1 MEIQEQ
7 YLMYQLAYK
16 LVKEEQ
22 YEMLHINPKLNE
34 IWLEKQSRQSSKLI
48 RIVQRGFDWKNHLK
62 KDIASV
68 FKRIKL
74 MKNHFIGKEIDISNI
89 YITEHEPVDSW
100 YELKQPMVMKDKK
113 PVKMK
118 VFYITDE
125 NRYDEEQRLLKQLDI
140 GVVLDEDFPPEMV
153 QKTTVKQYKHILA
166 NFLKEKNEQIKH
178 IFSYGKARI
187 TFALVFLNLIIF
199 FMLELNGGSTDID
212 TLVKYGAKYNPAI
225 VSGEWWRI
233 ISSMFLHIGALHL
246 FMNMLAIYYLGT
258 AVERIYGSSRFIIIY
273 FISGIIGSLTSFAF
287 NTHIAAGA
295 SGALFGLFGA
305 LLYFGVIYKQ
315 LFYQTMG
322 KSIIFILLIN
332 LVFGF
337 LIPQIDMG
345 AHVGGLIGGFIAAAI
360 ASLPYQKH
368 SVKLHKLLGFISFL
382 IIIVLLV
389 GYGIIMHDIS

>member
-16 LVKEEQ
+16 LVNEEQ
-22 YEMLHINPKLNE
+22 YEMLHINPKSNE
-34 IWLEKQSRQSSKLI
+34 VWLEKQSRQSSKLI

-62 KDIASV
+62 KDIAFV

-74 MKNHFIGKEIDISNI
+74 MNKHFIGKEIDVSNI
-89 YITEHEPVDSW
+89 YVTEHEPVDSW
-100 YELKQPMVMKDKK
+100 NELKQPMVMKDKK
-113 PVKMK
+113 PIKMN

-125 NRYDEEQRLLKQLDI
+125 NRYDEERRLFKKLDVS
-140 GVVLDEDFPPEMV
+140 VVLDEDFPPEIV
-153 QKTTVKQYKHILA
+153 QKTTVQQYKHILV
-166 NFLKEKNEQIKH
+166 NFLNEKNDQINRT
-178 IFSYGKARI
+178 FSYGKARV
-187 TFALVFLNLIIF
+187 TFLLIFINLIIF
-199 FMLELNGGSTDID
+199 FMLELDGGSTDID
-212 TLVKYGAKYNPAI
+212 TLIKYGAKYNPAI
-225 VSGEWWRI
+225 ISGEWWRI

-258 AVERIYGSSRFIIIY
+258 AVERIYGSTRFVVIY

-305 LLYFGVIYKQ
+305 LLYFGVIHKQ

-322 KSIIFILLIN
+322 KSVIFILLIN

-337 LIPQIDMG
+337 LVPQIDMG

-368 SVKLHKLLGFISFL
+368 SVTLHKILGVISFL
-382 IIIVLLV
+382 IIVIFLV
-389 GYGIIMHDIS
+389 QYGITMHDVS

>member
-16 LVKEEQ
+16 LVNEEQ
-22 YEMLHINPKLNE
+22 YEMLHINPKSNE
-34 IWLEKQSRQSSKLI
+34 VWLEKQSRQSSKLI

-74 MKNHFIGKEIDISNI
+74 MNKHFIGKEIDVSNI
-89 YITEHEPVDSW
+89 YVTEHEPVDRW
-100 YELKQPMVMKDKK
+100 NELKQPMVMKDKK
-113 PVKMK
+113 PIKMN

-125 NRYDEEQRLLKQLDI
+125 NRYDEERRLFKKLDVS
-140 GVVLDEDFPPEMV
+140 VVLDEDFPPEIV
-153 QKTTVKQYKHILA
+153 QKTTVQQYKHILV
-166 NFLKEKNEQIKH
+166 NFLNEKNDQINRT
-178 IFSYGKARI
+178 FSYGKARV
-187 TFALVFLNLIIF
+187 TFLLIFINLIIF

-212 TLVKYGAKYNPAI
+212 TLIKYGAKYNPAI
-225 VSGEWWRI
+225 ISGEWWRI

-258 AVERIYGSSRFIIIY
+258 AVERIYGSTRFVVIY

-305 LLYFGVIYKQ
+305 LLYFGVIHKQ

-322 KSIIFILLIN
+322 KSVIFILLIN
-332 LVFGF
+332 LFFVF
-337 LIPQIDMG
+337 LVPQIDMG

-368 SVKLHKLLGFISFL
+368 SVTLHRMLGVISFL
-382 IIIVLLV
+382 IIIIFLV
-389 GYGIIMHDIS
+389 RYGVTMHDVS

>member
-16 LVKEEQ
+16 LVNEEQ
-22 YEMLHINPKLNE
+22 YEMLHINPKSNE
-34 IWLEKQSRQSSKLI
+34 VWLEKQSRQSSKLI

-68 FKRIKL
+68 FKRVKL
-74 MKNHFIGKEIDISNI
+74 MNKHFIGKEIDVSNI
-89 YITEHEPVDSW
+89 YVTEHEPVDSW
-100 YELKQPMVMKDKK
+100 NELKQPMVMKDKK
-113 PVKMK
+113 PIKMN
-118 VFYITDE
+118 VFYITNE
-125 NRYDEEQRLLKQLDI
+125 NRYDEEKRLLKQLDV
-140 GVVLDEDFPPEMV
+140 GVVLDEDFPSEIV
-153 QKTTVKQYKHILA
+153 QKTTVQQYKHILV
-166 NFLKEKNEQIKH
+166 NFLNEKNNQIKRT
-178 IFSYGKARI
+178 FSYGKARI
-187 TFALVFLNLIIF
+187 TFLLIFINLIIF
-199 FMLELNGGSTDID
+199 FMLELNGGSTNIE

-225 VSGEWWRI
+225 IAGEWWRI

-258 AVERIYGSSRFIIIY
+258 AVERIYGSTRFVIIY
-273 FISGIIGSLTSFAF
+273 FISGIIGGLTSFAF

-305 LLYFGVIYKQ
+305 LLYFGVIHKQ

-322 KSIIFILLIN
+322 KSVIFILLIN
-332 LVFGF
+332 LAFGF
-337 LIPQIDMG
+337 LVPQIDMG

-368 SVKLHKLLGFISFL
+368 SVTLHRMLGVISFL
-382 IIIVLLV
+382 IIIIFLV
-389 GYGIIMHDIS
+389 RYGVTMHDIS